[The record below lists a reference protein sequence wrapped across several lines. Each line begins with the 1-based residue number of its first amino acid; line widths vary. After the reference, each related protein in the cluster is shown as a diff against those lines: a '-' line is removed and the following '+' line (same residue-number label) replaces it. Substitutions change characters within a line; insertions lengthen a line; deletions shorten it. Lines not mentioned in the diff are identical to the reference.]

1 MLLNAELTTYIQKEA
16 TFSTATAVF
25 LAMEFRLLFAA
36 KNENE
41 FRILKKGMKKRGK
54 KKREMGKN
62 RKIGVVELVDY
73 SFH

>member
-1 MLLNAELTTYIQKEA
+1 MVMGCHQEIVRNNAELTTYIRKEA

-41 FRILKKGMKKRGK
+41 FRKKKDE
-54 KKREMGKN
+54 KKREKETRNG
-62 RKIGVVELVDY
+62 EE
-73 SFH
+73 

>member
-1 MLLNAELTTYIQKEA
+1 MVMGCHQGIVRNNTELTTYIRKEA

-41 FRILKKGMKKRGK
+41 FEKKEQKGKRELKKETRNG
-54 KKREMGKN
+54 E
-62 RKIGVVELVDY
+62 E
-73 SFH
+73 